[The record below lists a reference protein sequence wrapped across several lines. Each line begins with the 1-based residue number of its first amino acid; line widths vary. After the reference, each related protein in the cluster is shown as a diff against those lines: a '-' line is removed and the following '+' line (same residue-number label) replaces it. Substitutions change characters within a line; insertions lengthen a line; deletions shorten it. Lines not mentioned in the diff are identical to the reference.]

1 MPQSEEE
8 TDKTCGT
15 RNYLHQSSVIHDGRD
30 SETRLEV
37 NVFLFALCEQR
48 TGVHTLILKV
58 AFMA

>member
-8 TDKTCGT
+8 TDKTCGS

-37 NVFLFALCEQR
+37 MCSYSLFANNGQVF
-48 TGVHTLILKV
+48 THSYLKLR
-58 AFMA
+58 A